1 MGSYQNYHVRLG
13 NGALV
18 KITDNCP
25 VNKRIFRVGNGHL
38 SALINIVHIFYENLK
53 IFKKRHVQWWVCR
66 FLVRISENHSANAL
80 NCSGGTPG

>member
-25 VNKRIFRVGNGHL
+25 VNKRIFQVGNGHL
-38 SALINIVHIFYENLK
+38 SALINTVHIFYENSK
-53 IFKKRHVQWWVCR
+53 IFKNG
-66 FLVRISENHSANAL
+66 IPN
-80 NCSGGTPG
+80 GGYAVFWCV